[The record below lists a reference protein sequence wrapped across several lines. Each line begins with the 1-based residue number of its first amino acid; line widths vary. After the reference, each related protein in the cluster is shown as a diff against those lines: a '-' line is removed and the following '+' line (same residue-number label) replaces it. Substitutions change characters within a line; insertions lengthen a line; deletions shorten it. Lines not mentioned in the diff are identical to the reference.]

1 MCGQFDTQASS
12 AGGVR
17 AGILPVK
24 ELSRYMAHLNHATMI
39 LNPELRGRKTT
50 SASAFRKLGDKLNV
64 ASYREILLDD
74 SLDG

>member
-1 MCGQFDTQASS
+1 M
-12 AGGVR
+12 
-17 AGILPVK
+17 K